1 MTTKHE
7 LVDTAVR
14 AAPPLGISGAM
25 LFGLTL
31 SDWVLVC
38 TLVYTLA
45 SLFFLIRRELKRHK
59 EEKREQSD
67 RR

>member
-1 MTTKHE
+1 MTNHE
-7 LVDTAVR
+7 IADAAVR
-14 AAPPLGISGAM
+14 TAPPLGISGAM
-25 LFGLTL
+25 LLGLTL